1 MVSNRRKGMD
11 DMQQKAR
18 LSELRQKIDEL
29 SYQYYTLDKPTLTDY
44 EYDMMYRELETIEKA
59 HPEWITADS
68 PTQRVGSKISGGF
81 EKYTHDRP
89 MLSLGDVFNDGE
101 LREFD
106 TRVRSDLG
114 GEHLEYVVELK
125 IDGLA
130 VNLIYEKGIFVRGVT
145 RGDGAVGEDITNNVR
160 TIRTIPLRIPS
171 ASPHIEI
178 RGEVY
183 MPVASF
189 EALNA
194 QRRDDEVEPFA
205 NPRNAAAGSLRQLD
219 PHITA
224 QRKLAFFAYAL
235 GGNAGID
242 IASQEELLS
251 DLKAFHFQVNQ
262 EYRKFTDIE
271 AVIAFIHT
279 WDDKR
284 DSLPYA
290 TDGMVI
296 KVNSFAQQ
304 AQLGNTVKIPRWAI
318 AYKFPPEQA
327 KTKVLGISVS
337 LGRTGV
343 LTPAADLQPVHLA
356 GTTVKRATLHN
367 EDYIKEKDIRIGDTV
382 IIQKAGEI
390 IPEVVRAVVAERDGS
405 EREFIMPAV
414 CPSCGGPVVRK
425 EGEAATRC
433 INPACPAVIGE
444 KIAHFVSRDAMN
456 IDGLGDAIVQQL
468 LAHGL
473 IHDVADIYGLTKDD
487 LINLEGFGEKSADNL
502 LKAIE
507 ASKSVGLA
515 RVLFALG
522 IRFVGAK
529 AGRVLAESFGSIEAV
544 QRASVEDMT
553 AIDDIGPRIADSIAS
568 YIADEKNRILVEK
581 LAGYGVV
588 MTAEKRQLLNTTFD
602 GEIVVLTGK
611 LTLMTRKEAQQAVE
625 DRGGKCTAA
634 VTKKTT
640 LVVAG
645 ADPGSKYDKAVKL
658 GTHII
663 TEEEFND
670 WLHRE

>member
-1 MVSNRRKGMD
+1 MD
-11 DMQQKAR
+11 TEKAR
-18 LSELRQKIDEL
+18 LLELRKKIDEL
-29 SYQYYTLDKPTLTDY
+29 SYQYYTLDKPTVTDY
-44 EYDMMYRELETIEKA
+44 EYDMMYRELENIEKA
-59 HPEWITADS
+59 HPDWVTPDS

-89 MLSLGDVFNDGE
+89 MLSLGDVFSDDE

-106 TRVRSDLG
+106 QRVRSDLG
-114 GEHLEYVVELK
+114 GESLEYIVELK

-130 VNLIYEKGIFVRGVT
+130 VNLIYEQGQFIRGVT
-145 RGDGAVGEDITNNVR
+145 RGDGVVGEDITNNVR
-160 TIRTIPLRIPS
+160 TIRTIPLHIAS
-171 ASPHIEI
+171 DSPHIEI

-183 MPVASF
+183 MPITSF
-189 EALNA
+189 EALNQ
-194 QRRDDEVEPFA
+194 QRRDDELEPFA

-219 PHITA
+219 PRITA

-235 GGNAGID
+235 GGNSGIK
-242 IASQEELLS
+242 IKSQEELLQ
-251 DLKAFHFQVNQ
+251 DLAQFHFQVNP

-271 AVIAFIHT
+271 DVITFIHS
-279 WDDKR
+279 WDDRR

-290 TDGMVI
+290 TDGMVV

-304 AQLGNTVKIPRWAI
+304 TRLGNTVKIPRWAI

-343 LTPAADLQPVHLA
+343 LTPAADLEPVHLA

-382 IIQKAGEI
+382 VIQKAGEI
-390 IPEVVRAVVAERDGS
+390 IPEVVRSLPERRDGS
-405 EREFIMPAV
+405 ETVFTMPTT
-414 CPSCGGPVVRK
+414 CPACGSPVVRRD
-425 EGEAATRC
+425 GEAARRC
-433 INPACPAVIGE
+433 TNPDCPAVIGE

-468 LAHGL
+468 LAQGL
-473 IHDVADIYGLTKDD
+473 IHDVADIYGLTKEELVD
-487 LINLEGFGEKSADNL
+487 LEGFGEKSADNL

-507 ASKSVGLA
+507 TSKSVGLA

-529 AGRVLAESFGSIEAV
+529 AGRVLAESFGSVDALMK
-544 QRASVEDMT
+544 ASTEDLT
-553 AIDDIGPRIADSIAS
+553 AIDDIGPRIADSIVA
-568 YIADEKNRILVEK
+568 YFHDAKNQALIEK
-581 LAGYGVV
+581 LRAHGVD
-588 MTAEKRQLLNTTFD
+588 MTAEKKTLINTTFD

-611 LTLMTRKEAQQAVE
+611 LQMFSRKEAEQAVE
-625 DRGGKCTAA
+625 ARGGKCTSS

-640 LVVAG
+640 LVVVG
-645 ADPGSKYDKAVKL
+645 ADPGSKYEKAKKL
-658 GTHII
+658 GTPII
-663 TEEEFND
+663 SESEFKE
-670 WLHRE
+670 WLGR

>member
-1 MVSNRRKGMD
+1 MD
-11 DMQQKAR
+11 NTTMKTR
-18 LSELRQKIDEL
+18 LLELRKTLDEL
-29 SYQYYTLDKPTLTDY
+29 SYQYYTLDKPTVTDY

-59 HPEWITADS
+59 HPEWITPDS

-81 EKYTHDRP
+81 AKYTHDRP
-89 MLSLGDVFNDGE
+89 MLSLGDVFNDAE
-101 LREFD
+101 LMEFD
-106 TRVRSDLG
+106 QRVRHDLD
-114 GEHLEYVVELK
+114 GEDVTYVVELK

-130 VNLIYEKGIFVRGVT
+130 VNLIYEHGQFIRGVT
-145 RGDGAVGEDITNNVR
+145 RGDGRVGEDITNNVR
-160 TIRTIPLRIPS
+160 TIRTIPLHIDND
-171 ASPHIEI
+171 SPHIEI

-183 MPVASF
+183 MPVDSF
-189 EALNA
+189 AQLNA
-194 QRRDDEVEPFA
+194 QRRDDELEPFA

-219 PHITA
+219 PRITA

-235 GGNAGID
+235 GGTVGIE
-242 IASQEELLS
+242 IHSQEELLA
-251 DLKAFHFQVNQ
+251 DLKAFHFQVNP
-262 EYRKFTDIE
+262 EYRTFTTMAE
-271 AVIAFIHT
+271 VIQFIHS
-279 WDDKR
+279 WDERR
-284 DSLPYA
+284 DTLPYA
-290 TDGMVI
+290 TDGMVV

-304 AQLGNTVKIPRWAI
+304 ARLGNTVKIPRWAI

-327 KTKVLGISVS
+327 KTKVQGISIT

-343 LTPAADLQPVHLA
+343 LTPAADLKPVRLA

-390 IPEVVRAVVAERDGS
+390 IPEVVRPVIEARTGS
-405 EREFIMPAV
+405 ETVFSMPKT
-414 CPSCGGPVVRK
+414 CPCCGGPVVRH

-433 INPACPAVIGE
+433 INPNCPAVIGE

-468 LAHGL
+468 LQQHL
-473 IHDVADIYGLTKDD
+473 IHDVSDIYGLTKDELVD
-487 LINLEGFGEKSADNL
+487 LEGFGEKSADNL

-507 ASKSVGLA
+507 DSKHVGLA

-529 AGRVLAESFGSIEAV
+529 AGRILAESFGSMDAIMK
-544 QRASVEDMT
+544 ASIDEMT
-553 AIDDIGPRIADSIAS
+553 AIGEIGPRIAESVAAYAGNPDNQALIQKLQS
-568 YIADEKNRILVEK
+568 YGID
-581 LAGYGVV
+581 
-588 MTAEKRQLLNTTFD
+588 MTAEKRQLISTAFD

-611 LTLMTRKEAQQAVE
+611 LQTMTRKEAQQAVE
-625 DRGGKCTAA
+625 DRGGKCTSA

-645 ADPGSKYDKAVKL
+645 AEPGSKYEKAQKL

-663 TEEEFND
+663 SEEEFRD
-670 WLHRE
+670 WLERD

>member
-1 MVSNRRKGMD
+1 ME
-11 DMQQKAR
+11 QEKAR
-18 LSELRQKIDEL
+18 LLALRQKIDEL
-29 SYQYYTLDKPTLTDY
+29 SYQYCTLDKPTMSDY
-44 EYDMMYRELETIEKA
+44 EYDMLYRELENIEKA
-59 HPEWITADS
+59 HPEWVTPDS

-89 MLSLGDVFNDGE
+89 MLSLGDVFNDDE

-106 TRVRSDLG
+106 RRVRSDLG
-114 GEHLEYVVELK
+114 GEALEYVVELK

-130 VNLIYEKGIFVRGVT
+130 VNLIYENGQFVRGVT
-145 RGDGAVGEDITNNVR
+145 RGDGVVGEDITNNVR
-160 TIRTIPLRIPS
+160 TIRTIPLRIDS
-171 ASPHIEI
+171 TSPHIEI

-189 EALNA
+189 SALNE
-194 QRRDDEVEPFA
+194 QRRNDELEPFA

-219 PHITA
+219 PQITA

-235 GGNAGID
+235 GGNTGIT
-242 IASQEELLS
+242 IESQEELLQ
-251 DLKAFHFQVNQ
+251 DLREFRFQVNG

-271 AVIAFIHT
+271 DVITFIHS
-279 WDDKR
+279 WDDRR

-290 TDGMVI
+290 TDGMVV

-304 AQLGNTVKIPRWAI
+304 ARLGNTVKIPRWAI

-327 KTKVLGISVS
+327 ETKVLSISVS

-343 LTPAADLQPVHLA
+343 LTPAADLKPVRLA

-367 EDYIKEKDIRIGDTV
+367 EDYIRDKDIRVGDTV

-390 IPEVVRAVVAERDGS
+390 IPEVVRSLPDKRTGS
-405 EREFIMPAV
+405 EVVFAMPHV
-414 CPSCGGPVVRK
+414 CPACGSEVVRRD
-425 EGEAATRC
+425 GEAAWRC
-433 INPACPAVIGE
+433 VNPDCPAVIGE

-468 LAHGL
+468 LSKEL
-473 IHDVADIYGLTKDD
+473 IHDVGDIYALNKEE
-487 LINLEGFGEKSADNL
+487 LVALEGFGEKSADNL

-529 AGRVLAESFGSIEAV
+529 AGRVLAESFGSVEALMA
-544 QRASVEDMT
+544 ASADDLT
-553 AIDDIGPRIADSIAS
+553 AIDDIGPRIADSIVS
-568 YIADEKNRILVEK
+568 YFSEEKSKALIEK
-581 LAGYGVV
+581 LQGYGVD
-588 MTAEKRQLLNTTFD
+588 MTAEKKELISTSFD

-611 LTLMTRKEAQQAVE
+611 LELFTRKEAEQAVE
-625 DRGGKCTAA
+625 ERGGKCTSS

-640 LVVAG
+640 LVVVG
-645 ADPGSKYDKAVKL
+645 AEPGSKYEKARQL
-658 GTHII
+658 GTPII
-663 TEEEFND
+663 SEAEFKE
-670 WLHRE
+670 WLER

>member
-1 MVSNRRKGMD
+1 MD
-11 DMQQKAR
+11 DAALLAR
-18 LSELRQKIDEL
+18 LQELRQKIDEL
-29 SYQYYTLDKPTLTDY
+29 SYQYYTLDKPTVTDY
-44 EYDMMYRELETIEKA
+44 EYDMMYRELENIEKA
-59 HPEWITADS
+59 HPQWVTPDS

-81 EKYTHDRP
+81 AKYTHDRP
-89 MLSLGDVFNDGE
+89 MLSLGDVFSDDE

-106 TRVRSDLG
+106 QRVRSDLG
-114 GEHLEYVVELK
+114 GEALSYVVELK

-130 VNLIYEKGIFVRGVT
+130 VNLIYEHGQFIRGVT
-145 RGDGAVGEDITNNVR
+145 RGDGRVGEDITNNVR

-171 ASPHIEI
+171 TSPHIEI

-189 EALNA
+189 MQLNA
-194 QRRDDEVEPFA
+194 QRRDDELEPFA

-219 PHITA
+219 PRITA

-235 GGNAGID
+235 GGAEDNTIT
-242 IASQEELLS
+242 SQEELLA
-251 DLKAFHFQVNQ
+251 DLQKFHFQVNQ
-262 EYRKFTDIE
+262 EYRTFTNIE
-271 AVIAFIHT
+271 DVITFIHS
-279 WDDKR
+279 WDDRR

-290 TDGMVI
+290 TDGMVV

-304 AQLGNTVKIPRWAI
+304 HRLGNTVKIPRWAI

-343 LTPAADLQPVHLA
+343 LTPAADLKPVRLA

-367 EDYIKEKDIRIGDTV
+367 EDFIKEKDIRIGDTV

-390 IPEVVRAVVAERDGS
+390 IPEVVRPVLADRTGKEQIFV
-405 EREFIMPAV
+405 MPKT
-414 CPSCGGPVVRK
+414 CPSCGGPVVRV

-433 INPACPAVIGE
+433 INPDCPAVIGE

-468 LAHGL
+468 LDHHL
-473 IHDVADIYGLTKDD
+473 IQDVGDIYGLRRED
-487 LINLEGFGEKSADNL
+487 LLGLEGFGEKSADNL

-507 ASKSVGLA
+507 TSKSAGLA

-529 AGRVLAESFGSIEAV
+529 AGRILAESFGSMEAIMA
-544 QRASVEDMT
+544 ASTDELT
-553 AIDDIGPRIADSIAS
+553 ALDDIGPRIADSIAA
-568 YIADEKNRILVEK
+568 YFAVPAHGDLIRK
-581 LAGYGVV
+581 LAAYGVV
-588 MTAEKRQLLNTTFD
+588 MTAEKRQLLNASFD

-611 LTLMTRKEAQQAVE
+611 LQTMTRKEAEQAVE
-625 DRGGKCTAA
+625 LRGGKCTSS

-640 LVVAG
+640 LVVIG
-645 ADPGSKYDKAVKL
+645 SDPGSKYDKARTL
-658 GTHII
+658 GTPII
-663 TEEEFND
+663 TEEEFRD
-670 WLHRE
+670 WLQRE

>member
-1 MVSNRRKGMD
+1 ME
-11 DMQQKAR
+11 QEKAR
-18 LSELRQKIDEL
+18 LLALRQKIDEL
-29 SYQYYTLDKPTLTDY
+29 SYQYYTLDKPTMSDY
-44 EYDMMYRELETIEKA
+44 EYDMLYRELENIEKA
-59 HPEWITADS
+59 HPEWVTPDS

-89 MLSLGDVFNDGE
+89 MLSLGDVFNDDE

-106 TRVRSDLG
+106 RRVRSDLG
-114 GEHLEYVVELK
+114 GEALEYVVELK

-130 VNLIYEKGIFVRGVT
+130 VNLIYENGQFVRGVT
-145 RGDGAVGEDITNNVR
+145 RGDGVVGEDITNNVR
-160 TIRTIPLRIPS
+160 TIRTIPLRIDS
-171 ASPHIEI
+171 TSPHIEI

-189 EALNA
+189 SALNE
-194 QRRDDEVEPFA
+194 QRRNDELEPFA

-219 PHITA
+219 PQITA

-235 GGNAGID
+235 GGNTGIT
-242 IASQEELLS
+242 IESQEELLQ
-251 DLKAFHFQVNQ
+251 DLREFRFQVNG

-271 AVIAFIHT
+271 DVITFIHS
-279 WDDKR
+279 WDDRR

-290 TDGMVI
+290 TDGMVV

-304 AQLGNTVKIPRWAI
+304 ARLGNTVKIPRWAI

-327 KTKVLGISVS
+327 QTKVLSISVS

-343 LTPAADLQPVHLA
+343 LTPAADLKPVRLA

-367 EDYIKEKDIRIGDTV
+367 EDYIRDKDIRVGDTV

-390 IPEVVRAVVAERDGS
+390 IPEVVRSLPDKRTGS
-405 EREFIMPAV
+405 EVVFAMPHT
-414 CPSCGGPVVRK
+414 CPACGSEVVRR
-425 EGEAATRC
+425 EGEAAWRC
-433 INPACPAVIGE
+433 VNPDCPAVIGE

-468 LAHGL
+468 LSKEL
-473 IHDVADIYGLTKDD
+473 IHDVGDIYALNKEE
-487 LINLEGFGEKSADNL
+487 LVALEGFGEKSADNL

-529 AGRVLAESFGSIEAV
+529 AGRVLAESFGSIEALMA
-544 QRASVEDMT
+544 ASADDLT
-553 AIDDIGPRIADSIAS
+553 AIDDIGPRIADSIVS
-568 YIADEKNRILVEK
+568 YFSEEKSKALIEK
-581 LAGYGVV
+581 LQGYGVD
-588 MTAEKRQLLNTTFD
+588 MTAEKKELISTSFD

-611 LTLMTRKEAQQAVE
+611 LELFTRKEAEQAIE
-625 DRGGKCTAA
+625 ARGGKCTSS
-634 VTKKTT
+634 VTQKTT
-640 LVVAG
+640 LVVVG
-645 ADPGSKYDKAVKL
+645 AEPGSKYEKARQL
-658 GTHII
+658 GTPII
-663 TEEEFND
+663 SEAEFKE
-670 WLHRE
+670 WLER

>member
-1 MVSNRRKGMD
+1 ME
-11 DMQQKAR
+11 QEKAR
-18 LSELRQKIDEL
+18 LLALRQKIDEL
-29 SYQYYTLDKPTLTDY
+29 SYQYYTLDKPTMSDY
-44 EYDMMYRELETIEKA
+44 EYDMLYRELENIEKA
-59 HPEWITADS
+59 HPEWVTPDS

-89 MLSLGDVFNDGE
+89 MLSLGDVFNDNE

-106 TRVRSDLG
+106 RRVRSDLG
-114 GEHLEYVVELK
+114 GEALEYVVELK

-130 VNLIYEKGIFVRGVT
+130 VNLIYENGQFVRGVT
-145 RGDGAVGEDITNNVR
+145 RGDGVVGEDITNNVR
-160 TIRTIPLRIPS
+160 TIRTIPLRIDS
-171 ASPHIEI
+171 NSPHIEI

-189 EALNA
+189 SALNE
-194 QRRDDEVEPFA
+194 QRRNDELEPFA

-219 PHITA
+219 PQITA

-235 GGNAGID
+235 GGNTGIT
-242 IASQEELLS
+242 IESQEELLQ
-251 DLKAFHFQVNQ
+251 DLREFRFQVNG

-271 AVIAFIHT
+271 DVITFIHS
-279 WDDKR
+279 WDDRR

-290 TDGMVI
+290 TDGMVV

-304 AQLGNTVKIPRWAI
+304 ARLGNTVKIPRWAI

-327 KTKVLGISVS
+327 ETKVLSISVS

-343 LTPAADLQPVHLA
+343 LTPAADLKPVRLA

-367 EDYIKEKDIRIGDTV
+367 EDYIRDKDIRVGDTV

-390 IPEVVRAVVAERDGS
+390 IPEVVRSLPDKRTGS
-405 EREFIMPAV
+405 EVVFSMPHV
-414 CPSCGGPVVRK
+414 CPACGSDVVRRD
-425 EGEAATRC
+425 GEAAWRC
-433 INPACPAVIGE
+433 INPDCPAVIGE

-468 LAHGL
+468 LSKEL
-473 IHDVADIYGLTKDD
+473 IHDVGDIYALNKEE
-487 LINLEGFGEKSADNL
+487 LVALEGFGEKSADNL

-529 AGRVLAESFGSIEAV
+529 AGRVLAESFGSVEALMA
-544 QRASVEDMT
+544 ASADDLT
-553 AIDDIGPRIADSIAS
+553 AIDDIGPRIADSIVS
-568 YIADEKNRILVEK
+568 YFGEEKSKALIEK
-581 LAGYGVV
+581 LQGYGVD
-588 MTAEKRQLLNTTFD
+588 MTAEKKELISTSFD

-611 LTLMTRKEAQQAVE
+611 LQLFTRKEAEQAVE
-625 DRGGKCTAA
+625 ERGGKCTSS

-640 LVVAG
+640 LVVVG
-645 ADPGSKYDKAVKL
+645 ADPGSKYEKARQL
-658 GTHII
+658 GTPII
-663 TEEEFND
+663 SEAEFKE
-670 WLHRE
+670 WLER

>member
-1 MVSNRRKGMD
+1 MD
-11 DMQQKAR
+11 EAQQKAR
-18 LSELRQKIDEL
+18 LAEIRRKIDEL
-29 SYQYYTLDKPTLTDY
+29 SYQYYTLDKPTMTDY
-44 EYDMMYRELETIEKA
+44 EYDMMYRELETIEKD
-59 HPEWITADS
+59 HPDWVTADS

-106 TRVRSDLG
+106 QRVRHDLD
-114 GEHLEYVVELK
+114 GEDLEYVVELK

-130 VNLIYEKGIFVRGVT
+130 VNLIYEQGRFIRGVT
-145 RGDGAVGEDITNNVR
+145 RGNGVVGEDITNNVR
-160 TIRTIPLRIPS
+160 TIRTIPLRIDS
-171 ASPHIEI
+171 TSPHIEI

-189 EALNA
+189 EALNT
-194 QRRDDEVEPFA
+194 QRRDDEQEPFA

-219 PHITA
+219 PGITA

-235 GGNAGID
+235 GGTVGIE
-242 IASQEELLS
+242 IPSQEALLD
-251 DLKAFHFQVNQ
+251 DLKNFHFQVNQ
-262 EYRKFTDIE
+262 EYRKFTSIE
-271 AVIAFIHT
+271 DVIAFIHT
-279 WDDKR
+279 WDDRR

-304 AQLGNTVKIPRWAI
+304 ARLGNTVKIPRWAI

-327 KTKVLGISVS
+327 KTKILGISVS

-343 LTPAADLQPVHLA
+343 LTPAADLKPVHLA

-367 EDYIKEKDIRIGDTV
+367 EDYIREKDIRIGDTV

-390 IPEVVRAVVAERDGS
+390 IPEVIRPVLTDRTGS
-405 EREFIMPAV
+405 EQEFTMPAV

-433 INPACPAVIGE
+433 INPDCPAVIGE

-468 LAHGL
+468 LAHSL
-473 IHDVADIYGLTKDD
+473 IHDVSDIYALQKTD
-487 LINLEGFGEKSADNL
+487 LIDLEGFGEKSADNL

-507 ASKSVGLA
+507 KSKSAGLA

-529 AGRVLAESFGSIEAV
+529 AGRVLAESFGSIEAIEN
-544 QRASVEDMT
+544 ASLEDIT
-553 AIDDIGPRIADSIAS
+553 AIGDIGPSIAQS
-568 YIADEKNRILVEK
+568 MTAFFGDELNRAVVQK
-581 LAGYGVV
+581 LAAYGVT
-588 MTAEKRQLLNTTFD
+588 MTAEKHRLINTTFD

-611 LTLMTRKEAQQAVE
+611 LTQMTRKEAQQAVE
-625 DRGGKCTAA
+625 DRGGKCTGS

-645 ADPGSKYDKAVKL
+645 ADPGSKYDTAVKL

-663 TEEEFND
+663 SESEFSD
-670 WLHRE
+670 WLQRETEPEKQEN

>member
-1 MVSNRRKGMD
+1 MEQEKE
-11 DMQQKAR
+11 R
-18 LSELRQKIDEL
+18 LLALRQKIDEL
-29 SYQYYTLDKPTLTDY
+29 SYQYYTLDKPTMSDY
-44 EYDMMYRELETIEKA
+44 EYDMLYRELENIEKA
-59 HPEWITADS
+59 HPEWVTPDS

-89 MLSLGDVFNDGE
+89 MLSLGDVFNDDE

-106 TRVRSDLG
+106 RRVRSDLG
-114 GEHLEYVVELK
+114 GEALEYVVELK

-130 VNLIYEKGIFVRGVT
+130 VNLIYENGQFVRGVT
-145 RGDGAVGEDITNNVR
+145 RGDGVVGEDITNNVR
-160 TIRTIPLRIPS
+160 TIRTIPLRIDS
-171 ASPHIEI
+171 TSPHIEI

-189 EALNA
+189 SALNE
-194 QRRDDEVEPFA
+194 QRRNDELEPFA

-219 PHITA
+219 PQITA

-235 GGNAGID
+235 GGNTGIT
-242 IASQEELLS
+242 IESQEELLQ
-251 DLKAFHFQVNQ
+251 DLREFRFQVNG

-271 AVIAFIHT
+271 DVITFIHS
-279 WDDKR
+279 WDDRR

-290 TDGMVI
+290 TDGMVV

-304 AQLGNTVKIPRWAI
+304 ARLGNTVKIPRWAI

-327 KTKVLGISVS
+327 ETKVLSISVS

-343 LTPAADLQPVHLA
+343 LTPAADLKPVRLA

-367 EDYIKEKDIRIGDTV
+367 EDYIRDKDIRVGDTV

-390 IPEVVRAVVAERDGS
+390 IPEVVRSLPDKRTGS
-405 EREFIMPAV
+405 EVVFAMPHV
-414 CPSCGGPVVRK
+414 CPACGSEVVRRD
-425 EGEAATRC
+425 GEAAWRC
-433 INPACPAVIGE
+433 VNPDCPAVIGE

-468 LAHGL
+468 LSKEL
-473 IHDVADIYGLTKDD
+473 IHDVGDIYALNKEE
-487 LINLEGFGEKSADNL
+487 LVALEGFGEKSADNL

-529 AGRVLAESFGSIEAV
+529 AGRVLAESFGSVEALMA
-544 QRASVEDMT
+544 ASADDLT
-553 AIDDIGPRIADSIAS
+553 AIDDIGPRIADSIVS
-568 YIADEKNRILVEK
+568 YFSEEKSKALIEK
-581 LAGYGVV
+581 LQGYGVD
-588 MTAEKRQLLNTTFD
+588 MTAEKKELISTSFD

-611 LTLMTRKEAQQAVE
+611 LELFTRKEAEQAVE
-625 DRGGKCTAA
+625 ERGGKCTSS

-640 LVVAG
+640 LVVVG
-645 ADPGSKYDKAVKL
+645 AEPGSKYEKARQL
-658 GTHII
+658 GTPII
-663 TEEEFND
+663 SEAEFKE
-670 WLHRE
+670 WLER

>member
-1 MVSNRRKGMD
+1 ME
-11 DMQQKAR
+11 QEKAR
-18 LSELRQKIDEL
+18 LLALRQKIDEL
-29 SYQYYTLDKPTLTDY
+29 SYQYYTLDKPTMTDY
-44 EYDMMYRELETIEKA
+44 EYDMLYRELENIEKA
-59 HPEWITADS
+59 HPEWVTPDS

-89 MLSLGDVFNDGE
+89 MLSLGDVFNDNE

-106 TRVRSDLG
+106 RRVRSDLG
-114 GEHLEYVVELK
+114 GEALEYVVELK

-130 VNLIYEKGIFVRGVT
+130 VNLIYENGQFVRGVT
-145 RGDGAVGEDITNNVR
+145 RGDGVVGEDITNNVR
-160 TIRTIPLRIPS
+160 TIRTIPLRIDS
-171 ASPHIEI
+171 TSPHIEI

-183 MPVASF
+183 MPVTSF
-189 EALNA
+189 TALNE
-194 QRRDDEVEPFA
+194 QRRNDELEPFA

-219 PHITA
+219 PQITA

-235 GGNAGID
+235 GGNTGIT
-242 IASQEELLS
+242 IESQEELLK
-251 DLKAFHFQVNQ
+251 DLREFRFQVNG

-271 AVIAFIHT
+271 DVIAFIHS
-279 WDDKR
+279 WDDRR

-290 TDGMVI
+290 TDGMVV

-304 AQLGNTVKIPRWAI
+304 ARLGNTVKLPRWAI

-327 KTKVLGISVS
+327 ETKVLSISVS

-343 LTPAADLQPVHLA
+343 LTPAADLKPVRLA

-367 EDYIKEKDIRIGDTV
+367 EDYIRDKDIRVGDTV

-390 IPEVVRAVVAERDGS
+390 IPEVVRSLPDKRTGS
-405 EREFIMPAV
+405 EVVFAMPHV
-414 CPSCGGPVVRK
+414 CPACGSDVVRR
-425 EGEAATRC
+425 EGEAAWRC
-433 INPACPAVIGE
+433 VNPDCPAVIGE

-468 LAHGL
+468 LSKEL
-473 IHDVADIYGLTKDD
+473 IHDVADIYGLTKDQ
-487 LINLEGFGEKSADNL
+487 LVALEGFGEKSADNL

-529 AGRVLAESFGSIEAV
+529 AGRVLAESFGSVDALMA
-544 QRASVEDMT
+544 ASADDLT
-553 AIDDIGPRIADSIAS
+553 AIDDIGPRIADSIVS
-568 YIADEKNRILVEK
+568 YFGEAKSKALIEK
-581 LAGYGVV
+581 LKAHGVD
-588 MTAEKRQLLNTTFD
+588 MTAEKKELISTSFD

-611 LTLMTRKEAQQAVE
+611 LQLFTRKEAEQAVE
-625 DRGGKCTAA
+625 ARGGKCTSS

-640 LVVAG
+640 LVVVG
-645 ADPGSKYDKAVKL
+645 ADPGSKYEKARQL
-658 GTHII
+658 GTPII
-663 TEEEFND
+663 SEAEFKE
-670 WLHRE
+670 WLER

>member
-1 MVSNRRKGMD
+1 ME
-11 DMQQKAR
+11 QEKAR
-18 LSELRQKIDEL
+18 LLALRQKIDEL
-29 SYQYYTLDKPTLTDY
+29 SYQYYTLDKPTMSDY
-44 EYDMMYRELETIEKA
+44 EYDMLYRELENIEKA
-59 HPEWITADS
+59 NPEWVTPDS

-89 MLSLGDVFNDGE
+89 MLSLGDVFNDDE

-106 TRVRSDLG
+106 RRVRSDLG
-114 GEHLEYVVELK
+114 GEALEYVVELK

-130 VNLIYEKGIFVRGVT
+130 VNLIYENGQFVRGVT
-145 RGDGAVGEDITNNVR
+145 RGDGVVGEDITNNVR
-160 TIRTIPLRIPS
+160 TIRTIPLRIDS
-171 ASPHIEI
+171 TSPHIEI

-189 EALNA
+189 SALNE
-194 QRRDDEVEPFA
+194 QRRNDELEPFA

-219 PHITA
+219 PQITA

-235 GGNAGID
+235 GGNTGIT
-242 IASQEELLS
+242 IESQEELLQ
-251 DLKAFHFQVNQ
+251 DLREFRFQVNG

-271 AVIAFIHT
+271 DVITFIHS
-279 WDDKR
+279 WDDRR

-290 TDGMVI
+290 TDGMVV

-304 AQLGNTVKIPRWAI
+304 ARLGNTVKIPRWAI

-327 KTKVLGISVS
+327 QTKVLSISVS

-343 LTPAADLQPVHLA
+343 LTPAADLKPVRLA

-367 EDYIKEKDIRIGDTV
+367 EDYIRDKDIRVGDTV

-390 IPEVVRAVVAERDGS
+390 IPEVVRSLPDKRTGS
-405 EREFIMPAV
+405 EVVFAMPHT
-414 CPSCGGPVVRK
+414 CPACGSEVVRR
-425 EGEAATRC
+425 EGEAAWRC
-433 INPACPAVIGE
+433 VNPDCPAVIGE

-468 LAHGL
+468 LSKEL
-473 IHDVADIYGLTKDD
+473 IHDVGDIYALNKEE
-487 LINLEGFGEKSADNL
+487 LVALEGFGEKSADNL

-529 AGRVLAESFGSIEAV
+529 AGRVLAESFGSIEALMA
-544 QRASVEDMT
+544 ASADDLT
-553 AIDDIGPRIADSIAS
+553 AIDDIGPRIADSIVS
-568 YIADEKNRILVEK
+568 YFSEEKSKALIEK
-581 LAGYGVV
+581 LQGYGVD
-588 MTAEKRQLLNTTFD
+588 MTAEKKELISTSFD

-611 LTLMTRKEAQQAVE
+611 LELFTRKEAEQAIE
-625 DRGGKCTAA
+625 ARGGKCTSS

-640 LVVAG
+640 LVVVG
-645 ADPGSKYDKAVKL
+645 AEPGSKYEKARQL
-658 GTHII
+658 GTPII
-663 TEEEFND
+663 SEAEFKE
-670 WLHRE
+670 WLER

>member
-1 MVSNRRKGMD
+1 ME
-11 DMQQKAR
+11 QEKAR
-18 LSELRQKIDEL
+18 LLALRQKIDEL
-29 SYQYYTLDKPTLTDY
+29 SYQYYTLDKPTMSDY
-44 EYDMMYRELETIEKA
+44 EYDMLYRELENIEKA
-59 HPEWITADS
+59 HPEWVTPDS

-89 MLSLGDVFNDGE
+89 MLSLGDVFNDDE

-106 TRVRSDLG
+106 RRVRSDLG
-114 GEHLEYVVELK
+114 GEALEYVVELK

-130 VNLIYEKGIFVRGVT
+130 VNLIYEKGQFVRGVT
-145 RGDGAVGEDITNNVR
+145 RGDGVVGEDITNNVR
-160 TIRTIPLRIPS
+160 TIRTIPLRIDS
-171 ASPHIEI
+171 TSPHIEI

-189 EALNA
+189 SALNE
-194 QRRDDEVEPFA
+194 QRRNDELEPFA

-219 PHITA
+219 PQITA

-235 GGNAGID
+235 GGNTGIT
-242 IASQEELLS
+242 IESQEELLK
-251 DLKAFHFQVNQ
+251 DLREFRFQVNG

-271 AVIAFIHT
+271 DVIAFIHS
-279 WDDKR
+279 WDDRR

-290 TDGMVI
+290 TDGMVV

-304 AQLGNTVKIPRWAI
+304 ARLGNTVKIPRWAI

-327 KTKVLGISVS
+327 QTKVLAISVS

-343 LTPAADLQPVHLA
+343 LTPAADLKPVRLA

-367 EDYIKEKDIRIGDTV
+367 EDYIRDKDIRVGDTV

-390 IPEVVRAVVAERDGS
+390 IPEVVRSLPDKRTGS
-405 EREFIMPAV
+405 EVVFSMPHV
-414 CPSCGGPVVRK
+414 CPACGSEVVRRD
-425 EGEAATRC
+425 GEAAWRC
-433 INPACPAVIGE
+433 INPDCPAVIGE

-468 LAHGL
+468 LSKEL
-473 IHDVADIYGLTKDD
+473 IHDVGDIYALNKEE
-487 LINLEGFGEKSADNL
+487 LVALEGFGEKSADNL

-529 AGRVLAESFGSIEAV
+529 AGRVLAESFGSVEALMA
-544 QRASVEDMT
+544 ASADDLT
-553 AIDDIGPRIADSIAS
+553 AIDDIGPRIADSIVS
-568 YIADEKNRILVEK
+568 YFSEEKSKALIEK
-581 LAGYGVV
+581 LQGYGVD
-588 MTAEKRQLLNTTFD
+588 MTAEKKELISTSFD

-611 LTLMTRKEAQQAVE
+611 LQLFTRKEAEQAVE
-625 DRGGKCTAA
+625 ERGGKCTSS

-640 LVVAG
+640 LVVVG
-645 ADPGSKYDKAVKL
+645 AEPGSKYEKARQL
-658 GTHII
+658 GTPII
-663 TEEEFND
+663 SEAEFKE
-670 WLHRE
+670 WLER

>member
-1 MVSNRRKGMD
+1 
-11 DMQQKAR
+11 
-18 LSELRQKIDEL
+18 
-29 SYQYYTLDKPTLTDY
+29 
-44 EYDMMYRELETIEKA
+44 
-59 HPEWITADS
+59 
-68 PTQRVGSKISGGF
+68 
-81 EKYTHDRP
+81 
-89 MLSLGDVFNDGE
+89 MLSLGDVFNDNE

-106 TRVRSDLG
+106 RRVRSDLG
-114 GEHLEYVVELK
+114 GEALEYVVELK

-130 VNLIYEKGIFVRGVT
+130 VNLIYENGQFVRGVT
-145 RGDGAVGEDITNNVR
+145 RGDGVVGEDITNNVR
-160 TIRTIPLRIPS
+160 TIRTIPLRIDS
-171 ASPHIEI
+171 TSPHIEI

-189 EALNA
+189 SALNE
-194 QRRDDEVEPFA
+194 QRRNDELEPFA

-219 PHITA
+219 PQITA

-235 GGNAGID
+235 GGNTGIT
-242 IASQEELLS
+242 IESQEELLQ
-251 DLKAFHFQVNQ
+251 DLREFRFQVNG

-271 AVIAFIHT
+271 DVIAFIHS
-279 WDDKR
+279 WDDRR

-290 TDGMVI
+290 TDGMVV

-304 AQLGNTVKIPRWAI
+304 ARLGNTVKIPRWAI

-327 KTKVLGISVS
+327 QTKVLSISVS

-343 LTPAADLQPVHLA
+343 LTPAADLKPVRLA

-367 EDYIKEKDIRIGDTV
+367 EDYIRDKDIRVGDTV

-390 IPEVVRAVVAERDGS
+390 IPEVVRSLPDKRTGS
-405 EREFIMPAV
+405 EVVFSMPHV
-414 CPSCGGPVVRK
+414 CPACGSEVVRR
-425 EGEAATRC
+425 EGEAAWRC
-433 INPACPAVIGE
+433 INPDCPAVIGE

-468 LAHGL
+468 LSKEL
-473 IHDVADIYGLTKDD
+473 IHDVGDIYALNKEE
-487 LINLEGFGEKSADNL
+487 LVALEGFGEKSADNL

-529 AGRVLAESFGSIEAV
+529 AGRVLAESFGSVEALMA
-544 QRASVEDMT
+544 ASADDLT
-553 AIDDIGPRIADSIAS
+553 AIDDIGPRIADSIVS
-568 YIADEKNRILVEK
+568 YFSEDKNKALIEK
-581 LAGYGVV
+581 LQGYGVD
-588 MTAEKRQLLNTTFD
+588 MTAEKKELISTSFD

-611 LTLMTRKEAQQAVE
+611 LELFTRKEAEQAVE
-625 DRGGKCTAA
+625 ERGGKCTSS

-640 LVVAG
+640 LVVVG
-645 ADPGSKYDKAVKL
+645 AEPGSKYEKARQL
-658 GTHII
+658 GTPII
-663 TEEEFND
+663 SEAEFKE
-670 WLHRE
+670 WLER

>member
-1 MVSNRRKGMD
+1 ME
-11 DMQQKAR
+11 QEKAR
-18 LSELRQKIDEL
+18 LLALRQKIDEL
-29 SYQYYTLDKPTLTDY
+29 SYQYYTLDKPTMSDY
-44 EYDMMYRELETIEKA
+44 EYDMLYRELENIEKA
-59 HPEWITADS
+59 HPEWVTPDS

-89 MLSLGDVFNDGE
+89 MLSLGDVFNDDE

-106 TRVRSDLG
+106 RRVRSDLG
-114 GEHLEYVVELK
+114 GEALEYVVELK

-130 VNLIYEKGIFVRGVT
+130 VNLIYENGQFVRGVT
-145 RGDGAVGEDITNNVR
+145 RGDGVVGEDITNNVR
-160 TIRTIPLRIPS
+160 TIRTIPLRIDS
-171 ASPHIEI
+171 TSPHIEI

-189 EALNA
+189 SALNE
-194 QRRDDEVEPFA
+194 QRRNDELEPFA

-219 PHITA
+219 PQITA

-235 GGNAGID
+235 GGNTGIT
-242 IASQEELLS
+242 IESQEELLQ
-251 DLKAFHFQVNQ
+251 DLREFRFQVNG

-271 AVIAFIHT
+271 YVITFIHS
-279 WDDKR
+279 WDDRR

-290 TDGMVI
+290 TDGMVV

-304 AQLGNTVKIPRWAI
+304 ARLGNTVKIPRWAI

-327 KTKVLGISVS
+327 QTKVLAISVS

-343 LTPAADLQPVHLA
+343 LTPAADLKPVRLA

-367 EDYIKEKDIRIGDTV
+367 EDYIRDKDIRVGDTV

-390 IPEVVRAVVAERDGS
+390 IPEVVRSLPDKRTGAEVVFS
-405 EREFIMPAV
+405 MPHV
-414 CPSCGGPVVRK
+414 CPTCGSDVVRRD
-425 EGEAATRC
+425 GEAAWRC
-433 INPACPAVIGE
+433 INPDCPAVIGE

-468 LAHGL
+468 LSKEL
-473 IHDVADIYGLTKDD
+473 IHDVGDIYALNKEE
-487 LINLEGFGEKSADNL
+487 LVALEGFGEKSADNL

-529 AGRVLAESFGSIEAV
+529 AGRVLAESFGSVEALMA
-544 QRASVEDMT
+544 ASADDLT
-553 AIDDIGPRIADSIAS
+553 AIDDIGPRIADSIVS
-568 YIADEKNRILVEK
+568 YFGEEKSKALIEK
-581 LAGYGVV
+581 LQGYGVD
-588 MTAEKRQLLNTTFD
+588 MTAEKKELISTSFD

-611 LTLMTRKEAQQAVE
+611 LQLFTRKEAEQAVE
-625 DRGGKCTAA
+625 ERGGKCTSS

-640 LVVAG
+640 LVVVG
-645 ADPGSKYDKAVKL
+645 AEPGSKYEKARQL
-658 GTHII
+658 GTPII
-663 TEEEFND
+663 SEAEFKE
-670 WLHRE
+670 WLER

>member
-1 MVSNRRKGMD
+1 MD
-11 DMQQKAR
+11 EQQEKAR
-18 LSELRQKIDEL
+18 LLALRKKIDEL
-29 SYQYYTLDKPTLTDY
+29 SYQYYTLDKPTVTDY
-44 EYDMMYRELETIEKA
+44 EYDMMYRELENIEKA
-59 HPEWITADS
+59 HPDWITLDS

-81 EKYTHDRP
+81 AKYTHDRP
-89 MLSLGDVFNDGE
+89 MLSLGDVFNDDE

-106 TRVRSDLG
+106 QRVRGDLG
-114 GEHLEYVVELK
+114 GEDLEYVVELK

-130 VNLIYEKGIFVRGVT
+130 VNLIYEQGQFVRGVT
-145 RGDGAVGEDITNNVR
+145 RGDGRVGEDITNNVR
-160 TIRTIPLRIPS
+160 TIRTIPLHIPS
-171 ASPHIEI
+171 DSPHVEI

-183 MPVASF
+183 MPIASF

-194 QRRDDEVEPFA
+194 QRRDDELEPFA

-219 PHITA
+219 PRITA

-235 GGNAGID
+235 GGTVGIE
-242 IASQEELLS
+242 IPSQEALLQ
-251 DLKAFHFQVNQ
+251 DLKDFHFQVNP
-262 EYRKFTDIE
+262 EYRKFTNIE
-271 AVIAFIHT
+271 NVITFIHS
-279 WDDKR
+279 WDDRR
-284 DSLPYA
+284 DTLPYA
-290 TDGMVI
+290 TDGMVV

-304 AQLGNTVKIPRWAI
+304 QRLGNTVKIPRWAI

-343 LTPAADLQPVHLA
+343 LTPAADLQPVRLA

-367 EDYIKEKDIRIGDTV
+367 EGYIKEKDIRIGDTV

-390 IPEVVRAVVAERDGS
+390 IPEVVRSLPNLRTGEEQVFA
-405 EREFIMPAV
+405 MPAT

-433 INPACPAVIGE
+433 INPDCPAVIGE

-468 LAHGL
+468 LAQHL
-473 IHDVADIYGLTKDD
+473 IHDVADIYSLTKEELVD
-487 LINLEGFGEKSADNL
+487 LEGFGEKSADNL
-502 LKAIE
+502 IKAIE
-507 ASKSVGLA
+507 TSKSVGLA

-529 AGRVLAESFGSIEAV
+529 AGRVLAECFGSIEAIMA
-544 QRASVEDMT
+544 ASVDELT
-553 AIDDIGPRIADSIAS
+553 AIDDIGPRIAESIAD
-568 YIADEKNRILVEK
+568 YFRNEKNRALVQK
-581 LAGYGVV
+581 LQGYGVN
-588 MTAEKRQLLNTTFD
+588 MTAEKRQLINTTFD
-602 GEIVVLTGK
+602 GEVVVLTGK
-611 LTLMTRKEAQQAVE
+611 LQIMTRKEAEQAVE
-625 DRGGKCTAA
+625 DRGGKCTLS

-640 LVVAG
+640 LVVVG
-645 ADPGSKYDKAVKL
+645 AEPGSKYEKARKL

-663 TEEEFND
+663 TEEEFVD
-670 WLHRE
+670 WLKRE

>member
-1 MVSNRRKGMD
+1 ME
-11 DMQQKAR
+11 QEKAR
-18 LSELRQKIDEL
+18 LLALRQKIDEL
-29 SYQYYTLDKPTLTDY
+29 SYQYYTLDKPTMSDY
-44 EYDMMYRELETIEKA
+44 EYDMLYRELENIEKA
-59 HPEWITADS
+59 HPEWVTPDS

-89 MLSLGDVFNDGE
+89 MLSLGDVFNDDE

-106 TRVRSDLG
+106 RRVRSDLG
-114 GEHLEYVVELK
+114 GEALEYVVELK

-130 VNLIYEKGIFVRGVT
+130 VNLIYENGQFVRGVT
-145 RGDGAVGEDITNNVR
+145 RGDGVVGEDITNNVR
-160 TIRTIPLRIPS
+160 TIRTIPLRIDS
-171 ASPHIEI
+171 TSPHIEI

-189 EALNA
+189 TALNE
-194 QRRDDEVEPFA
+194 QRRNDELEPFA

-219 PHITA
+219 PQITA

-235 GGNAGID
+235 GGNTGIT
-242 IASQEELLS
+242 IESQEELLQ
-251 DLKAFHFQVNQ
+251 DLREFRFQVNG

-271 AVIAFIHT
+271 DVITFIHS
-279 WDDKR
+279 WDDRR

-290 TDGMVI
+290 TDGMVV

-304 AQLGNTVKIPRWAI
+304 ARLGNTVKIPRWAI

-327 KTKVLGISVS
+327 ETKVLAISVS

-343 LTPAADLQPVHLA
+343 LTPAADLKPVRLA

-367 EDYIKEKDIRIGDTV
+367 EDYIRDKDIRVGDTV

-390 IPEVVRAVVAERDGS
+390 IPEVVRSLPDKRTGS
-405 EREFIMPAV
+405 EVVFSMPHV
-414 CPSCGGPVVRK
+414 CPACGSEVVRRD
-425 EGEAATRC
+425 GEAAWRC
-433 INPACPAVIGE
+433 VNPDCPAVIGE

-468 LAHGL
+468 LSKEL
-473 IHDVADIYGLTKDD
+473 IHDVGDIYALNKEE
-487 LINLEGFGEKSADNL
+487 LVALEGFGEKSADNL

-529 AGRVLAESFGSIEAV
+529 AGRVLAESFGSVEALIA
-544 QRASVEDMT
+544 ASADDLT
-553 AIDDIGPRIADSIAS
+553 AIDDIGPRIADSIVS
-568 YIADEKNRILVEK
+568 YFGEEKSKALIEK
-581 LAGYGVV
+581 LQGYGVD
-588 MTAEKRQLLNTTFD
+588 MTAEKKELISTSFD

-611 LTLMTRKEAQQAVE
+611 LQLFTRKEAEQAVE
-625 DRGGKCTAA
+625 ERGGKCTSS

-640 LVVAG
+640 LVVVG
-645 ADPGSKYDKAVKL
+645 AEPGSKYEKARQL
-658 GTHII
+658 GTPII
-663 TEEEFND
+663 SEAEFKE
-670 WLHRE
+670 WLER

>member
-1 MVSNRRKGMD
+1 ME
-11 DMQQKAR
+11 QEKAR
-18 LSELRQKIDEL
+18 LLALRQKIDEL
-29 SYQYYTLDKPTLTDY
+29 SYQYYTLDKPTMTDY
-44 EYDMMYRELETIEKA
+44 EYDMLYRELENIEKA
-59 HPEWITADS
+59 HPEWVTPDS

-89 MLSLGDVFNDGE
+89 MLSLGDVFNDNE

-106 TRVRSDLG
+106 RRVRSDLG
-114 GEHLEYVVELK
+114 GEALEYVVELK

-130 VNLIYEKGIFVRGVT
+130 VNLIYENGQFVRGVT
-145 RGDGAVGEDITNNVR
+145 RGDGVVGEDITNNVR
-160 TIRTIPLRIPS
+160 TIRTIPLRIDS
-171 ASPHIEI
+171 TSPHIEI

-183 MPVASF
+183 MPVTSF
-189 EALNA
+189 TALNE
-194 QRRDDEVEPFA
+194 QRRNDELEPFA

-219 PHITA
+219 PQITA

-235 GGNAGID
+235 GGNTGIT
-242 IASQEELLS
+242 IESQEELLK
-251 DLKAFHFQVNQ
+251 DLREFRFQVNG

-271 AVIAFIHT
+271 DVIAFIHS
-279 WDDKR
+279 WDDRR

-290 TDGMVI
+290 TDGMVV

-304 AQLGNTVKIPRWAI
+304 ARLGNTVKIPRWAI

-327 KTKVLGISVS
+327 ETKVLSISVS

-343 LTPAADLQPVHLA
+343 LTPAADLKPVRLA

-367 EDYIKEKDIRIGDTV
+367 EDYIRDKDIRVGDTV

-390 IPEVVRAVVAERDGS
+390 IPEVVRSLPDKRTGS
-405 EREFIMPAV
+405 EVVFAMPHV
-414 CPSCGGPVVRK
+414 CPACGSDVVRRD
-425 EGEAATRC
+425 GEAAWRC
-433 INPACPAVIGE
+433 VNPDCPAVIGE

-468 LAHGL
+468 LSKEL
-473 IHDVADIYGLTKDD
+473 IHDVADIYALTKDQ
-487 LINLEGFGEKSADNL
+487 LVALEGFGEKSADNL

-529 AGRVLAESFGSIEAV
+529 AGRVLAESFGSVDALMA
-544 QRASVEDMT
+544 ASADDLT
-553 AIDDIGPRIADSIAS
+553 AIDDIGPRIADSIVS
-568 YIADEKNRILVEK
+568 YFSEEKSKALIEK
-581 LAGYGVV
+581 LKAHGVD
-588 MTAEKRQLLNTTFD
+588 MTAEKKELISTSFD

-611 LTLMTRKEAQQAVE
+611 LQLFTRKEAEQAVE
-625 DRGGKCTAA
+625 ARGGKCTSS

-640 LVVAG
+640 LVVVG
-645 ADPGSKYDKAVKL
+645 ADPGSKYEKARQL
-658 GTHII
+658 GTPII
-663 TEEEFND
+663 SEAEFKE
-670 WLHRE
+670 WLER

>member
-1 MVSNRRKGMD
+1 ME
-11 DMQQKAR
+11 QEKAR
-18 LSELRQKIDEL
+18 LLALRQKIDEL
-29 SYQYYTLDKPTLTDY
+29 SYQYYTLDKPTMSDY
-44 EYDMMYRELETIEKA
+44 EYDMLYRELENIEKA
-59 HPEWITADS
+59 HPEWVTPDS

-89 MLSLGDVFNDGE
+89 MLSLGDVFNDDE

-106 TRVRSDLG
+106 RRVRSDLG
-114 GEHLEYVVELK
+114 GEALEYVVELK

-130 VNLIYEKGIFVRGVT
+130 VNLIYENGQFVRGVT
-145 RGDGAVGEDITNNVR
+145 RGDGVVGEDITNNVR
-160 TIRTIPLRIPS
+160 TIRTIPLRIDS
-171 ASPHIEI
+171 TSPHIEI

-183 MPVASF
+183 MPVTSF
-189 EALNA
+189 SALNE
-194 QRRDDEVEPFA
+194 QRRNDELEPFA

-219 PHITA
+219 PQITA

-235 GGNAGID
+235 GGNTGIT
-242 IASQEELLS
+242 IESQEELLQ
-251 DLKAFHFQVNQ
+251 DLRQFRFQVNG

-271 AVIAFIHT
+271 DVIAFIHS
-279 WDDKR
+279 WDDRR

-290 TDGMVI
+290 TDGMVV

-304 AQLGNTVKIPRWAI
+304 ARLGNTVKIPRWAI

-327 KTKVLGISVS
+327 QTKVLAISVS

-343 LTPAADLQPVHLA
+343 LTPAADLKPVRLA

-367 EDYIKEKDIRIGDTV
+367 EDYIRDKDIRVGDTV

-390 IPEVVRAVVAERDGS
+390 IPEVVRSLPDKRTGS
-405 EREFIMPAV
+405 EVVFAMPHV
-414 CPSCGGPVVRK
+414 CPACGSEVVRRD
-425 EGEAATRC
+425 GEAAWRC
-433 INPACPAVIGE
+433 INPDCPAVIGE

-468 LAHGL
+468 LSKEL
-473 IHDVADIYGLTKDD
+473 IHDVADIYALNKEE
-487 LINLEGFGEKSADNL
+487 LVALEGFGEKSADNL

-529 AGRVLAESFGSIEAV
+529 AGRVLAESFGSVEALMA
-544 QRASVEDMT
+544 ASADDLT
-553 AIDDIGPRIADSIAS
+553 AIDDIGPRIADSIVS
-568 YIADEKNRILVEK
+568 YFGEEKSKALIEK
-581 LAGYGVV
+581 LQGYGVD
-588 MTAEKRQLLNTTFD
+588 MTAEKKELISTSFD

-611 LTLMTRKEAQQAVE
+611 LQLFTRKEAEQAVE
-625 DRGGKCTAA
+625 ERGGKCTSS

-640 LVVAG
+640 LVVVG
-645 ADPGSKYDKAVKL
+645 ADPGSKYEKARQL
-658 GTHII
+658 GTPII
-663 TEEEFND
+663 SEAEFKE
-670 WLHRE
+670 WLER